1 MSVKY
6 QKISAPLSVT
16 SKHPQSAWRPS
27 CLHSPLWC
35 SAFRA
40 AKPKDYLVFSAK
52 VLLDRNQLN
61 VLMARLKVAKT
72 AKFKVEV
79 SPDSRKGMFLGN
91 GRRVHRDC
99 GRWWSCRPVLH
110 LLDSHLLRRKRN
122 CICLLLWFPSGSRSS
137 GGQPELWPNLVTFA
151 IPMSLSSSGV
161 RRTTATQG
169 TQGTAPMPW
178 CPSSPSSS
186 QLLLS
191 WSDPTCET
199 IPLSSCHQSI
209 KRWSCIF
216 AFFCNEDKSLSSSV
230 QCSQEWEWKK
240 SEGLLTR
247 QVLCLPF
254 ISKWFGETDFLLPSL
269 LSPALHHN
277 HWPTAANVT
286 AMRFIYLIKCE
297 QRPQQITN
305 QSRRKREFHTI
316 ANNKI
321 GGPRLNPR
329 SLFTLVCSQQNC
341 PRKYSVL

>member
-1 MSVKY
+1 MADGCIVIAAAGEAAGQSY
-6 QKISAPLSVT
+6 T
-16 SKHPQSAWRPS
+16 S
-27 CLHSPLWC
+27 C
-35 SAFRA
+35 
-40 AKPKDYLVFSAK
+40 
-52 VLLDRNQLN
+52 
-61 VLMARLKVAKT
+61 T
-72 AKFKVEV
+72 
-79 SPDSRKGMFLGN
+79 
-91 GRRVHRDC
+91 
-99 GRWWSCRPVLH
+99 
-110 LLDSHLLRRKRN
+110 SHLLRRKRN

-341 PRKYSVL
+341 PRKYSVLYLQKLQQPKNTKNLFTRAQRSLYKFWNIKPARKLTRQGT